1 MINNELYYHNEGLSN
16 VEDDKVGY
24 NEPMKIYLKSIG
36 CRLNQSEIETMAR
49 QLLASGHEIVSSLDE
64 ADKVIIN
71 TCAVTG
77 QAAKDSRAIFNRSR
91 RRNEDAEL
99 FATGCY
105 ATIEPEAFR
114 EVNGKGH
121 IIANSDKNNLV
132 QLIDESAPESPYAFD
147 REPILRSYLAGRM
160 GNTRAFVKVQDGCDN
175 RCTFCVTTIAR
186 GYGRSR
192 PMPEVLEE
200 IQALTVA
207 GYQEAVLTGVHLGS
221 YGRDL
226 EEDAGLAELIRGILH
241 HTDLPR
247 LRISSLEPWDIE
259 PGFFEL
265 WSHLRLLPHIHMPLQ
280 SGSDKILR
288 RMARRTTRSSFRKLV
303 STARSSIQ
311 DLSLTTDIIAGFP
324 GEMDYEFQES
334 LDFVSEMNFSRLHV
348 FSFSQRTG
356 TAANDMDGQVPRE
369 VAKSRVREMI
379 ALGRA
384 LSLDHHMN
392 YRGRELNVLWESAT
406 VDQAGDRLW
415 RGYSD
420 NYIRVTTR
428 EPTDLF
434 NRVTPTILANP
445 EPGGMTG
452 SIVTQ

>member
-1 MINNELYYHNEGLSN
+1 MNIIPMLKMM
-16 VEDDKVGY
+16 KVSY
-24 NEPMKIYLKSIG
+24 NEPMKIYLQSIG

-49 QLLASGHEIVSSLDE
+49 QLLAAGHEIVPNLDE

-91 RRNEDAEL
+91 RRNEEAEL

-114 EVNGKGH
+114 QVNGKSH
-121 IIANSDKNNLV
+121 IIANSDKDNLV
-132 QLIDESAPESPYAFD
+132 RMIDVRAPESPRLFD

-186 GYGRSR
+186 GNGRSR
-192 PMPEVLEE
+192 PITEVLKE
-200 IQALTVA
+200 IQALADA
-207 GYQEAVLTGVHLGS
+207 GYQEVVLTGVHLGS

-226 EEDAGLAELIRGILH
+226 EKDTGLGDLICGILH

-259 PGFFEL
+259 PGFFDL
-265 WSHLRLLPHIHMPLQ
+265 WSHPRLLPHIHMPLQ
-280 SGSDKILR
+280 SGSDTILR
-288 RMARRTTRSSFRKLV
+288 RMARRTTRSSFRRLV
-303 STARSSIQ
+303 SAARSCIQ

-334 LDFVSEMNFSRLHV
+334 LDFVSEMRFSRLHV
-348 FSFSQRTG
+348 FSYSQRAG
-356 TAANDMDGQVPRE
+356 TAAADMDGQVPKE
-369 VAKSRVREMI
+369 VTKSRVREMI
-379 ALGRA
+379 ALGKA
-384 LSLDHHMN
+384 LSLNHHTN
-392 YRGRELNVLWESAT
+392 YRGRQLNVLWEAVT
-406 VDQAGDRLW
+406 EKEGDDRLW
-415 RGYSD
+415 SGYSD

-428 EPTDLF
+428 DPVDLF
-434 NRVTPTILANP
+434 NRVTPTILTNP
-445 EPGGMTG
+445 EPTGMSG